1 MFVAEVWV
9 SMLCHMMSPS
19 KARRHSLC
27 WVGGGRLLLMLIP
40 NECLSAFVRLC
51 VAVMVWISFDEQ
63 FTIDMVVAEVWVTS
77 DDLLDVFEFEGMF
90 VALVKG
96 LHNVCHG

>member
-1 MFVAEVWV
+1 
-9 SMLCHMMSPS
+9 ML
-19 KARRHSLC
+19 L
-27 WVGGGRLLLMLIP
+27 P

-51 VAVMVWISFDEQ
+51 VAVMVWISFDTQ
-63 FTIDMVVAEVWVTS
+63 FTVDMVVAEVWVTS